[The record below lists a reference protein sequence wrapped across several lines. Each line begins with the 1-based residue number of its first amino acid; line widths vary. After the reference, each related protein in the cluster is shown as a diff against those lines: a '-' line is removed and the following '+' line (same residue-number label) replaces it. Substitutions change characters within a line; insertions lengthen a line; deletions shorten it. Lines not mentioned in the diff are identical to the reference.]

1 MTPEPVER
9 ARKRDSAATRAAIL
23 QAARRRFASEPFEQ
37 VGVREVASDAGVD
50 AALIARY
57 FGSKEDL
64 FSEVVNDCPNVSEV
78 WSGDRSHFGRRA
90 AAEIAGKGQK
100 EDGFEHIFVA
110 LRSTASP
117 RASSIA
123 REAMRRH
130 LLDPLAEWLGG
141 EDSHVRARLLLAY
154 FMGGVVSRA
163 MAPDDGEVNEQMLAR
178 LAEDV
183 QRVVDGRSAG

>member
-1 MTPEPVER
+1 MTAEPAER
-9 ARKRDSAATRAAIL
+9 VRKRDSAATRAAIL

-37 VGVREVASDAGVD
+37 VGVREVAADAGVD

-64 FSEVVNDCPNVSEV
+64 FSAVVNDCPDVSEV
-78 WSGDRSHFGRRA
+78 WAGDRSRFGLRA
-90 AAEIAGKGQK
+90 AEKIAGKGK
-100 EDGFEHIFVA
+100 GDGFEHIFVA

-117 RASSIA
+117 KASHIA

-130 LLDPLAEWLGG
+130 MLDPMAEWLGG
-141 EDSHVRARLLLAY
+141 EDRRLRARLLLAY

-163 MAPDDGEVNEQMLAR
+163 MAPEDAAVNEAMLA
-178 LAEDV
+178 
-183 QRVVDGRSAG
+183 

>member
-1 MTPEPVER
+1 MTAEPAVDKP
-9 ARKRDSAATRAAIL
+9 RKRDSAATRAAIL

-37 VGVREVASDAGVD
+37 VGVRDVAADAGVD

-64 FSEVVNDCPNVSEV
+64 FHEVVNDCPDISEV
-78 WSGDRSHFGRRA
+78 WAGDRAQFGRRA
-90 AAEIAGKGQK
+90 AEGIAGKSQ
-100 EDGFEHIFVA
+100 DGSFEGIFIA

-117 RASSIA
+117 RASQIS

-130 LLDPLAEWLGG
+130 VLDPFAAWLGG
-141 EDSHVRARLLLAY
+141 ENAEVRARLLLAY

-163 MAPDDGEVNEQMLAR
+163 MAPDDEAVNRAMLER

-183 QRVVDGRSAG
+183 QRVVDGR

>member
-1 MTPEPVER
+1 MTAEPAER
-9 ARKRDSAATRAAIL
+9 LRKRDSAATRAAIL

-37 VGVREVASDAGVD
+37 VGLREVAADAGVD

-64 FSEVVNDCPNVSEV
+64 FHAVVNDCPDASQI
-78 WSGDRSHFGRRA
+78 WAGDRSTFGERA
-90 AAEIAGKGQK
+90 ANEITGKGR
-100 EDGFEHIFVA
+100 EGGFEHIFIA

-117 RASSIA
+117 RASQIA
-123 REAMRRH
+123 RAAMKRH

-141 EDSHVRARLLLAY
+141 EDSEVRARLLLAY

-163 MAPDDGEVNEQMLAR
+163 MAPEEAATNAKMLAR
-178 LAEDV
+178 LAEDI
-183 QRVVDGRSAG
+183 QRVVDGR

>member
-1 MTPEPVER
+1 MTPLPVER

-37 VGVREVASDAGVD
+37 VGVRDVAADAGVD

-64 FSEVVNDCPNVSEV
+64 FYEVVNDCPEASEV
-78 WSGDRSHFGRRA
+78 WAGDRATFGERTARQ
-90 AAEIAGKGQK
+90 IAGKG
-100 EDGFEHIFVA
+100 DAHGFEHIFVA

-117 RASSIA
+117 RASLIA
-123 REAMRRH
+123 RDAMKRH

-141 EDSHVRARLLLAY
+141 ENPHVRARLLLAY

-163 MAPDDGEVNEQMLAR
+163 MAPDDAEANEAMLER
-178 LAEDV
+178 LAQDV
-183 QRVVDGRSAG
+183 QRVVDGR

>member
-1 MTPEPVER
+1 MTAEPVER

-23 QAARRRFASEPFEQ
+23 RAARRRFASEPFEQ
-37 VGVREVASDAGVD
+37 VGVRDVAADAGVD

-64 FSEVVNDCPNVSEV
+64 FYEVVNDCPNVSEV
-78 WSGDRSHFGRRA
+78 WAGDRSEFGRRA
-90 AAEIAGKGQK
+90 AAEIAGKDAKG
-100 EDGFEHIFVA
+100 DGFEHIFVA

-117 RASSIA
+117 KASQIA
-123 REAMRRH
+123 RDAMRRH

-141 EDSHVRARLLLAY
+141 EDRHVRARLLLAY

-163 MAPDDGEVNEQMLAR
+163 MAPEDAATNERML
-178 LAEDV
+178 
-183 QRVVDGRSAG
+183 S

>member
-1 MTPEPVER
+1 MNVQPVER
-9 ARKRDSAATRAAIL
+9 TRKRDAAATRAAIL

-37 VGVREVASDAGVD
+37 VGVRDVAADAGVD

-64 FSEVVNDCPNVSEV
+64 FHEVVNDCPNVSEV
-78 WSGDRSHFGRRA
+78 WAGDRSQFGRRA

-117 RASSIA
+117 RAAQIA
-123 REAMRRH
+123 RDAMRRH

-141 EDSHVRARLLLAY
+141 DDAQARARLLLAY

-163 MAPDDGEVNEQMLAR
+163 MAPEDAEVNEQMLAR

-183 QRVVDGRSAG
+183 QRVVDGR

>member
-1 MTPEPVER
+1 MTAAPAER
-9 ARKRDSAATRAAIL
+9 LRKRDSAATRAAIL

-37 VGVREVASDAGVD
+37 VGVREVAADAGVD

-64 FSEVVNDCPNVSEV
+64 FHEVVNDCPDVSRIWAGE
-78 WSGDRSHFGRRA
+78 RSEFGRRA
-90 AAEIAGKGQK
+90 AAEIAGKGKQ
-100 EDGFEHIFVA
+100 DGFEHIFVA

-117 RASSIA
+117 RASQIA

-130 LLDPLAEWLGG
+130 ILDPMAEWLGG
-141 EDSHVRARLLLAY
+141 EDRHVRARLLLAY

-163 MAPDDGEVNEQMLAR
+163 MAPDDADTNEKMLRR

-183 QRVVDGRSAG
+183 QRVVDGR

>member
-1 MTPEPVER
+1 MTAEPAER

-37 VGVREVASDAGVD
+37 VGLREVAAEAGVD

-64 FSEVVNDCPNVSEV
+64 FTAVVNDCPQGGEA
-78 WSGDRSHFGRRA
+78 WAGDRATFGRRA
-90 AAEIAGKGQK
+90 AEKIAGKAP
-100 EDGFEHIFVA
+100 DGAFEGIFIA

-117 RASSIA
+117 KASQIS
-123 REAMRRH
+123 REAMKRNM
-130 LLDPLAEWLGG
+130 LEPLAAWLGG
-141 EDSHVRARLLLAY
+141 EDADVRARLLLAY

-163 MAPDDGEVNEQMLAR
+163 MGPEDAATNATMLNR
-178 LAEDV
+178 LAEDM
-183 QRVVDGRSAG
+183 QRVVDGR